1 MSSHIYG
8 FDSTNHNWEPVKI
21 TDAGKL
27 EVSSALDT
35 TGLATDTLQTAG
47 NASLTS
53 LDTKVTTCD
62 TGNVSGSIA
71 VTGVSGTVTVDGSG
85 STQPVSGTFFQA
97 TQPVSA
103 SALPLPTGAA
113 TEASLATIAACENGG
128 QALQVDIQADAVG
141 LATSALQTA
150 GNSSLTALENC
161 VDTGVNEI
169 AVVIQKKVDELNENA
184 YVTET
189 VSVASLS
196 MSNTITLINCTS
208 YAKVEVIAVGS
219 LSANSTH
226 VQIQWSDDD
235 SNWYKPDFYQSLM
248 TSFDADGTSNSEESV
263 AMSMDVR
270 AKYMRV
276 RIYNP
281 SSTQSESVKCLVS
294 RIH

>member
-27 EVSSALDT
+27 EVSSAFDT

-53 LDTKVTTCD
+53 LNTKVTACD
-62 TGNVSGSIA
+62 TGNVSGSVA
-71 VTGVSGTVTVDGSG
+71 VTGVSGTVTVDGSATTQPVSGTVGVSGTVTVDG
-85 STQPVSGTFFQA
+85 SATTQPVSGTFFQA

-103 SALPLPTGAA
+103 VALPLPTGAA
-113 TEASLATIAACENGG
+113 TESSLATIAACENGG

-141 LATSALQTA
+141 LATSAGQT
-150 GNSSLTALENC
+150 SLGL
-161 VDTGVNEI
+161 
-169 AVVIQKKVDELNENA
+169 KVDELNENA
-184 YVTET
+184 FVSET

-196 MSNTITLINCTS
+196 MSNTTTQINCTS
-208 YAKVEVIAVGS
+208 YGKVEVIAVGT

-226 VQIQWSDDD
+226 VQIQWSDND
-235 SNWYKPDFYQSLM
+235 SDWHKPDFYQSLM
-248 TSFDADGTSNSEESV
+248 ASFDADGTSNSEESI
-263 AMSMDVR
+263 AISMDVR
-270 AKYMRV
+270 AKYMRL

-281 SSTQSESVKCLVS
+281 SSTQSESVKCLIS